1 MMPTEWRESLD
12 RAIDQRFSQLVEIR
26 RHLHAHPELSG
37 QERDTSLYL
46 YQLLRDLGFAVQM
59 GPEGCGLIVDHDST
73 PATSRV
79 AIRADID
86 ALRIRDAKK
95 VDYRSQTE
103 GVMHA
108 CGHDAHTATV
118 FGAIT
123 ALKSLQDNGEL
134 PWDVAFR
141 GIFQP
146 AEETAEGANRMI
158 EAGALEGVAA
168 LIAVHMDPSRRVG
181 HVGFRAGVLTA
192 TCDEMEIVIHGH
204 GGHAARP
211 HEASD
216 PIAAAAQVVNALYLF
231 IPRVTD
237 SQDAVVVTIGQIS
250 GGDHANV
257 IPEFVTLR
265 GTIRTLDQVVRRKTM
280 EHICRIA
287 SSVGQTSETK
297 INVQFGLGCKSVVN
311 DAKVIQVLRLAARDV
326 LEPAGIEEIPRP
338 SMGSE
343 DLAFYLEKVPGA
355 MIRLGCTSDRIG
367 GSGLHT
373 PTFDIDEE
381 SLRIGARILARTAV
395 YLADPDRERRLEANQ
410 ASGVW

>member
-1 MMPTEWRESLD
+1 MSDDWRESLD

-37 QERDTSLYL
+37 QELDTSLYL
-46 YQLLRDLGFAVQM
+46 YQLLRDIGFAVQM
-59 GPEGCGLIVDHDST
+59 GPEGRGLIVDCDAK

-79 AIRADID
+79 AIRADLD
-86 ALRIRDAKK
+86 ALRIHDAKQ
-95 VDYRSQTE
+95 VDYRSQID

-123 ALKSLQDNGEL
+123 ALKTLQDNGEL
-134 PWDVAFR
+134 PWDVAVR

-146 AEETAEGANRMI
+146 AEETCAGATDMI
-158 EAGALEGVAA
+158 KAGALEDVTS
-168 LIAVHMDPSRRVG
+168 LIAVHMDPTRQVG
-181 HVGFRAGVLTA
+181 RVGFRAGVLTA
-192 TCDEMEIVIHGH
+192 NCDEMEIVIHGR

-216 PIAAAAQVVNALYLF
+216 PIAAAAQLVNAIYLF
-231 IPRVTD
+231 LPRVTD
-237 SQDAVVVTIGQIS
+237 SQDAVVVTIGQIE
-250 GGDHANV
+250 GGHHANV
-257 IPEFVTLR
+257 IPERVTLR
-265 GTIRTLDQVVRRKTM
+265 GTIRTLDRVVRRKTM

-297 INVQFGLGCKSVVN
+297 IDVHFGLGCKCVVN
-311 DAKVIQVLRLAARDV
+311 DAKVIQVLRHAAREV
-326 LEPAGIEEIPRP
+326 LAPDGVEEISRP

-343 DLAFYLEKVPGA
+343 DFAFYLDEVPGA
-355 MIRLGCTSDRIG
+355 MIRLGCTSDRVG

-373 PTFDIDEE
+373 PTFDVDEE
-381 SLRIGARILARTAV
+381 ALRIGARILARSAV
-395 YLADPDRERRLEANQ
+395 YLADPDRERRVEANQ